1 MLLFFVGIQLSGRP
15 VRSLQT
21 LRSLGSLGKL
31 KNCTVSPFF
40 EKKMLQVTTEQLRIS
55 VKRFVVL
62 RAGTGTVYS
71 TAHVAVAS
79 YLPASASREN
89 ICGTHTYFN
98 DTFYTIKFIIQ

>member
-62 RAGTGTVYS
+62 RAGTVYS
-71 TAHVAVAS
+71 VQYCTCCS
-79 YLPASASREN
+79 CQLPA
-89 ICGTHTYFN
+89 CLCL
-98 DTFYTIKFIIQ
+98 